1 MKNLNHIIDKISY
14 DKIVT
19 LLRSLKWSEYE
30 SLMHGR
36 VLQYVSP
43 DEKYAVL
50 VPTENSFD
58 DYYSVMKDTLNKIS
72 SFMNVSI
79 EALINRIFGVSYDII
94 KWRVAGHNTNNGT
107 IPFLEMSDT
116 IDCIK
121 DILATSYIDVVK
133 PEKYHNKIY
142 TSEVND
148 NISKYSF
155 GQTEFGSY
163 IFNIMCPLAGTQ
175 LEAFQEDQ
183 QNNLPINRRI
193 NMHIFKSINR
203 IQDDI
208 LSGNV
213 VRFDENVAEGVYSVN
228 FLDSLRDIY
237 DNSIG
242 SMVNLNIDWCK
253 SIEMVDEE
261 IPSNVVLNPKLIDIV
276 SDVAERYRPKREEN
290 VNRTYYGKI
299 ESISSESELEQRESV
314 NIKIVTIDEN
324 NKKTTIHSSL
334 NYQQYYADV
343 LRAFEGGLN
352 VKLSG
357 TLRPTRNKQ
366 IVDGSIEILD

>member
-1 MKNLNHIIDKISY
+1 MKNLNHIIDRIPYS
-14 DKIVT
+14 KIVA
-19 LLRSLKWSEYE
+19 LLMSLNWSEYKP
-30 SLMHGR
+30 LMHGR

-50 VPTENSFD
+50 VPIENSFD

-79 EALINRIFGVSYDII
+79 EALINRIFGISYDII
-94 KWRVAGHNTNNGT
+94 KWRVAGQNTNNGT
-107 IPFLEMSDT
+107 IPLLEMSDT

-121 DILATSYIDVVK
+121 DILATSYIDVVR
-133 PEKYHNKIY
+133 PERYHNKIY
-142 TSEVND
+142 TNEVNE

-183 QNNLPINRRI
+183 QDNLPINRRI

-208 LSGNV
+208 LSGNAS
-213 VRFDENVAEGVYSVN
+213 RFDDNVAEGVYSVN

-242 SMVNLNIDWCK
+242 STVNLNIDWCK

-261 IPSNVVLNPKLIDIV
+261 IPSNVVLNPRLIDVV

-352 VKLSG
+352 VRLSG
-357 TLRPTRNKQ
+357 TLKPTRNRQ